1 MSKLKDYILDVEDF
15 VNGYFDYETETFK
28 TSKEQ
33 ILTSVK
39 NEFGNNMSVEIAKD
53 YVDRDF
59 PNEFFAVEI
68 ANDYIDDQDTFN
80 EIFKENV

>member
-1 MSKLKDYILDVEDF
+1 MGKIKNYILDVEEF

-59 PNEFFAVEI
+59 PNEFFM
-68 ANDYIDDQDTFN
+68 
-80 EIFKENV
+80 ENV